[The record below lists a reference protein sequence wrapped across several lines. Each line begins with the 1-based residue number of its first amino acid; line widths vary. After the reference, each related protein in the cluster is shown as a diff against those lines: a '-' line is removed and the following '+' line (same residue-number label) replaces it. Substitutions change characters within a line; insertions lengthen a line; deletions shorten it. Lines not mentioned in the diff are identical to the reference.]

1 MNALDI
7 TFLSL
12 SINSVTSSVLNPG
25 FYEWSIMKENDF
37 LSKEIYFIIYDLLFL
52 HTFHLWFAFVDW
64 LFCMFQM
71 Y

>member
-7 TFLSL
+7 TFLFL

-37 LSKEIYFIIYDLLFL
+37 LSKEIYFIDRKS
-52 HTFHLWFAFVDW
+52 VV
-64 LFCMFQM
+64 
-71 Y
+71 